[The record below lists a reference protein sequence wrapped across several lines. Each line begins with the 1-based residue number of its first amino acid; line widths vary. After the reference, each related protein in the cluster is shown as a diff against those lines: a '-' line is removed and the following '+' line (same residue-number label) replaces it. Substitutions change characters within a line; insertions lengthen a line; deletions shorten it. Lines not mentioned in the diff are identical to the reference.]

1 MEEPQ
6 RELGGVPEVHWRGFW
21 SELRSKE
28 LWFYLIVVSV
38 AMWIVDRIATDRIV
52 RAILLAVLIF
62 PKLVMIG

>member
-6 RELGGVPEVHWRGFW
+6 REPGGVPEVNWRGFW

-38 AMWIVDRIATDRIV
+38 AMWIVDRIANDRIV